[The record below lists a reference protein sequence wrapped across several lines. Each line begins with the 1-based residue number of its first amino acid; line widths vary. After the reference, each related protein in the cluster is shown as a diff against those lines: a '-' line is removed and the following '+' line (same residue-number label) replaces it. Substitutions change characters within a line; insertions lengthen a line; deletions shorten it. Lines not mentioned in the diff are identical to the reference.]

1 MVSLISLFSFC
12 AAGKLGY
19 WNEGDHIH
27 YNVVT
32 KQKLVADV
40 CFQVCTVPPFLP
52 LTVALGITLSKN
64 FHGWLLPLSSL
75 LAYPSYPPPPD
86 FPLSLQLVACSA
98 VWGHKPHS
106 PWRTITLALGFAQS
120 GASPGVWHA
129 VVHCCKQRHTYIES
143 IPSSAVP
150 DGWQTGMLPG
160 PNHLLQLDD
169 RVPQQGVVAVR
180 DWDLFLC
187 FLHSH

>member
-52 LTVALGITLSKN
+52 LTVALGITL
-64 FHGWLLPLSSL
+64 
-75 LAYPSYPPPPD
+75 
-86 FPLSLQLVACSA
+86 
-98 VWGHKPHS
+98 WGHKPHS

>member
-75 LAYPSYPPPPD
+75 LACPSYPQPR
-86 FPLSLQLVACSA
+86 
-98 VWGHKPHS
+98 G
-106 PWRTITLALGFAQS
+106 LARS
-120 GASPGVWHA
+120 RP
-129 VVHCCKQRHTYIES
+129 
-143 IPSSAVP
+143 
-150 DGWQTGMLPG
+150 
-160 PNHLLQLDD
+160 LLQTE
-169 RVPQQGVVAVR
+169 A
-180 DWDLFLC
+180 
-187 FLHSH
+187 HIH